1 MGKRRL
7 AFVCALA
14 LSCGP
19 LPAFAQALPPLQAE
33 PQSPTPQAQT
43 LPAEDADTG
52 LLRLT
57 AEYGI
62 RQIALAQLAMQASTN
77 PRVVEYARQ
86 IILFHTGI
94 HGSLS
99 ELASQKGVTLPQ
111 SPNTIASEARTSLL
125 ELNGRLS
132 ALNGMRFDEAYL
144 DATGGDHRAF
154 VEACERLGAAG
165 NDFKIKAFTTSN
177 KIKVQTQIAQ
187 ASALA
192 RTVVPTAAKTAPRK

>member
-1 MGKRRL
+1 MQR
-7 AFVCALA
+7 
-14 LSCGP
+14 
-19 LPAFAQALPPLQAE
+19 E
-33 PQSPTPQAQT
+33 PQSPMPRVQTP
-43 LPAEDADTG
+43 PAEDVDAE

-62 RQIALAQLAMQASTN
+62 RQIALAQLAMQTSTN
-77 PRVVEYARQ
+77 PHVVEYARQ
-86 IILFHTGI
+86 VILFHTGI
-94 HGSLS
+94 NGSLS
-99 ELASQKGVTLPQ
+99 ELASQKGITLPQ

-132 ALNGMRFDEAYL
+132 ALNGTRFDEAYL
-144 DATGGDHRAF
+144 DAIGGDHRAF
-154 VEACERLGAAG
+154 VEACERLSAAG

-192 RTVVPTAAKTAPRK
+192 RTAVPTAAKTAPRK